1 MDQRSKMTMRRL
13 GKPFLW
19 FSAIS
24 FALVSVLLSFNTFP
38 PATVLSE
45 TPTSSGGLLGNIVS
59 SVLSPSS
66 AFIDNVVTLIE
77 QVLWRGHH
85 HHHHRHRRQN
95 HRRRR
100 RRACDNSKWVSPLA
114 LEQNATLILTVDQ
127 KGCANFSSVQRAID
141 AVPDYSPSRTLIIL
155 DSGVYRFRLHATSP
169 TFLLVDCDLDNRWRE
184 KLFVWANKT
193 NITMQGQGFLNTS
206 IAWNDTAN
214 STGGTIYSASV
225 SIFSFNFIAYNIS
238 FQASSPPSNDLV
250 LLLTTLFP
258 IIHGIMQN
266 TAPPASPGDVGAQ
279 AVALRIA
286 GDQAAL
292 YGCGFYGAQDT
303 LLDERGRHYFREC
316 FIEGSIDFI
325 FGNARSLYEAC
336 TINSI
341 AKQAT
346 SDVGGVTGCITAH
359 GRSSATEKTGFSFV
373 NCSIGGTGKVWLGRA
388 WWPYATVVF
397 SRTYMASIIAPEGW
411 NDWNE
416 PSRDQ
421 SVYFGEYECM
431 GPGANYT
438 VRTSYAKQLDQCQ
451 AASFMDISY
460 VEGKD
465 WVLPPNH
472 NNWYNPCEK
481 RRHRAHIRTN
491 QAEMDDQKAE
501 DM

>member
-1 MDQRSKMTMRRL
+1 MRRL

-45 TPTSSGGLLGNIVS
+45 TPTSSGDLLGNIVS

-66 AFIDNVVTLIE
+66 AFIDNVVSLIE

-155 DSGVYRFRLHATSP
+155 DSGVYR
-169 TFLLVDCDLDNRWRE
+169 E

-238 FQASSPPSNDLV
+238 F
-250 LLLTTLFP
+250 
-258 IIHGIMQN
+258 QN

-411 NDWNE
+411 NDWND

-438 VRTSYAKQLDQCQ
+438 LRTSYAKQLDQCQ

>member
-1 MDQRSKMTMRRL
+1 MRRL

-45 TPTSSGGLLGNIVS
+45 TPTSSGDLLGNIVS

-66 AFIDNVVTLIE
+66 AFIDNVVSLIE

-155 DSGVYRFRLHATSP
+155 DSGVYRFLLHATS
-169 TFLLVDCDLDNRWRE
+169 
-184 KLFVWANKT
+184 
-193 NITMQGQGFLNTS
+193 QGFLNTS

-250 LLLTTLFP
+250 LLLATLFP

-411 NDWNE
+411 NDWND

-421 SVYFGEYECM
+421 SVFLISSYSFSDHIYNSNSNLYFGEYECM

-438 VRTSYAKQLDQCQ
+438 LRTSYAKQLDQCQ

-472 NNWYNPCEK
+472 NNWYNPC
-481 RRHRAHIRTN
+481 
-491 QAEMDDQKAE
+491 
-501 DM
+501 

>member
-1 MDQRSKMTMRRL
+1 MRRL

-45 TPTSSGGLLGNIVS
+45 TPTSSGDLLGNIVS

-66 AFIDNVVTLIE
+66 AFIDNVVSLIE

-155 DSGVYRFRLHATSP
+155 DSGVYR
-169 TFLLVDCDLDNRWRE
+169 E

-238 FQASSPPSNDLV
+238 FQAS
-250 LLLTTLFP
+250 T
-258 IIHGIMQN
+258 
-266 TAPPASPGDVGAQ
+266 PPASPGDVGAQ

-411 NDWNE
+411 NDWND

-438 VRTSYAKQLDQCQ
+438 LRTSYAKQLDQCQ